1 MKLIFN
7 LLLAVCLSAC
17 SLSPSTPQKDIIKD
31 VHKRKSTIV
40 IDSALKLQYHAK
52 GEYYVMDFITI
63 GENHITFNKKAAE
76 LITIHIRYVG
86 EKGAIIGKDYHFN
99 NDTHQLS
106 HFYSI
111 KNNHLHGFAV
121 FYNDARKVERYE
133 YFNEGESGHPQLTNA
148 NSIDKV
154 HQEVFSDSLFHT
166 LFLQP
171 RHGDIYKSS
180 SMEYYKTRDKRI
192 LFIGSLCFVVKKEGT
207 LEAIF
212 THCYKCNNKLFR
224 EGEGYFFDPH
234 SRYLIALGHYKHNTP
249 NRKAILFDNNGM
261 IIQHK

>member
-40 IDSALKLQYHAK
+40 IDGELKLQYHTK

-63 GENHITFNKKAAE
+63 GENYITFNKEAAE

-86 EKGAIIGKDYHFN
+86 EKGVIIGRDYHFDD
-99 NDTHQLS
+99 DTHKLS
-106 HFYSI
+106 HFYSL

-121 FYNDARKVERYE
+121 FYNDTGKVERYE
-133 YFNEGESGHPQLTNA
+133 YFNEGENRHQQLTNA
-148 NSIDKV
+148 NSMGKV
-154 HQEVFSDSLFHT
+154 HQEVFSDSLFNT
-166 LFLQP
+166 QLP
-171 RHGDIYKSS
+171 KPGYGDLYKKS
-180 SMEYYKTRDKRI
+180 SMEYHKIQDKRI
-192 LFIGSLCFVVKKEGT
+192 LLIGSLCFVVKKEGT

-224 EGEGYFFDPH
+224 GGEGYFFDPH
-234 SRYLIALGHYKHNTP
+234 SHYLTALCRYKHNTL
-249 NRKAILFDNNGM
+249 NGKAIIFDNNGM
-261 IIQHK
+261 VIQHK